1 MILTRR
7 NGQQIEVMTDKGIAN
22 ACLQIFKA
30 NAPYR
35 TGTLKG
41 QIRLENTEKGFVI
54 ISDIYYMPYTE
65 ERWGYHRGWKKT
77 LINPNEGS
85 FKESYEMCL
94 QLITAITGRS
104 FKRES

>member
-1 MILTRR
+1 MILTNRK
-7 NGQQIEVMTDKGIAN
+7 GEKIKVFTDKGLAN

-41 QIRLENTEKGFVI
+41 QIRVNQLKNGFEI

-65 ERWGYHRGWKKT
+65 EKWGYHRGWKKT
-77 LINPNEGS
+77 LVNPNEGWW
-85 FKESYEMCL
+85 KESFEMCIRMVATL
-94 QLITAITGRS
+94 TGKE